1 MKIAV
6 FGGTGATGQE
16 IIKQG
21 LERNYH
27 VTVLARNPAAIQQTS
42 PNLEVNAGSIAD
54 ADTVEKVIAGN
65 DAVLSVLGF
74 KRGTSKPTIFA
85 DGAKVLMSAMNKTD
99 VKRLIYCT
107 SAGVEDH
114 DPNEMLIY
122 RYIIK
127 PFFLQEGYNDMKVG
141 EALIRESNLDWTL
154 VRPSRLTN
162 GPKQEHFRVSP
173 LYRSKGGVAISR
185 ADLAYFMLNQITSD
199 EWSHKTPTLGY

>member
-6 FGGTGATGQE
+6 FGATGASGQE
-16 IIKQG
+16 IVTQG
-21 LERNYH
+21 LERNFH
-27 VTVLARNPAAIQQTS
+27 VTVLARNPASIQQIN
-42 PNLEVNAGSIAD
+42 PNLDVIAGSISDVA
-54 ADTVEKVIAGN
+54 TVEKVIAGN

-74 KRGTSKPTIFA
+74 KRGDSKPTIFA
-85 DGAKVLMSAMNKTD
+85 ESAKVLINAMNKTG

-114 DPNEMLIY
+114 DPNEMLVY

-127 PFFLQEGYNDMKVG
+127 PFFLQEGYNDMKIG
-141 EALIRESNLDWTL
+141 EVLIRESDLDWIL

-162 GPKQEHFRVSP
+162 GPLKKHFRVSP
-173 LYRSKGGVAISR
+173 LYRSKGGVSISR

-199 EWSHKTPTLGY
+199 EWLHKTPTLGY

>member
-6 FGGTGATGQE
+6 LGGTGATGQE
-16 IIKQG
+16 IIMQG

-27 VTVLARNPAAIQQTS
+27 LTVLARNPAAIQQIS
-42 PNLEVNAGSIAD
+42 PNLDVIAGSISN
-54 ADTVEKVIAGN
+54 ADTVEKVIAGK

-74 KRGTSKPTIFA
+74 RRGDPKPTIYA
-85 DGAKVLMSAMNKTD
+85 EGAKVLINAMNKTG

-114 DPNEMLIY
+114 DPHEMLIY

-127 PFFLQEGYNDMKVG
+127 PLFLQEGYNDMKIG
-141 EALIRESNLDWTL
+141 EALIRESDLDWVL

-162 GPKQEHFRVSP
+162 GPQKEHFRVSP
-173 LYRSKGGVAISR
+173 LYRSKGGVSISR
-185 ADLAYFMLNQITSD
+185 ADLAYFMLNQTTID
-199 EWSHKTPTLGY
+199 EWLHETPTLGY